1 MKGPRTFSVSPVDR
15 LYCGCGRREMHG
27 SDERARNEIKKIVSY
42 PEHSIKFG
50 GVMIMMMMLILR
62 SVRITFMSSL
72 VATSLVGEIQVRM
85 TKREIITIRFL

>member
-1 MKGPRTFSVSPVDR
+1 MGLEGVYT
-15 LYCGCGRREMHG
+15 
-27 SDERARNEIKKIVSY
+27 Y

-85 TKREIITIRFL
+85 TERERERGEEDKGRFL